1 MNTILTN
8 LITIFICLLFG
19 VHFIKNPNKVT
30 SPYFKNSN
38 NDLRNKINFALQ
50 IIGII
55 LLLSGIFTI
64 IRLIKSL

>member
-1 MNTILTN
+1 MNNFTTSFIS
-8 LITIFICLLFG
+8 IFTCLFFG
-19 VHFIKNPNKVT
+19 VYFIKNPNKVT

-38 NDLRNKINFALQ
+38 NDLRNKINFVLQ

-55 LLLSGIFTI
+55 LLLSGILTI